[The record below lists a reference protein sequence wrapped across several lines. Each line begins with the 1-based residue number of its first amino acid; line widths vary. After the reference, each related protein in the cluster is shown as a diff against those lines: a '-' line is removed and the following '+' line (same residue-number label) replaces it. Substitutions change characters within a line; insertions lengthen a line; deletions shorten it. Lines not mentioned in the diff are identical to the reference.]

1 MEPVMPHKLSYRAR
15 ATLTS
20 KGQITLPVVLRR
32 LWDLNS
38 GDEIDFTLQDDG
50 RVVLR
55 KHLRLQPE
63 TSKS

>member
-1 MEPVMPHKLSYRAR
+1 MPHKLSYRAR

-20 KGQITLPVVLRR
+20 KGQVTLPVVLRR
-32 LWDLNS
+32 LWNLDA

-55 KHLRLQPE
+55 KHLKLQPQTTE
-63 TSKS
+63 N

>member
-1 MEPVMPHKLSYRAR
+1 MPAMPHKLNYRAR

-32 LWDLNS
+32 LWDLDA

-55 KHLRLQPE
+55 KHLKLQPQ
-63 TSKS
+63 TGDN

>member
-1 MEPVMPHKLSYRAR
+1 MPHKLNYRAR

-20 KGQITLPVVLRR
+20 KGQVTLPVVLRR
-32 LWDLNS
+32 LWDLDA

-55 KHLRLQPE
+55 KHLKLQPE
-63 TSKS
+63 TSNN

>member
-1 MEPVMPHKLSYRAR
+1 MPHKISYRAR
-15 ATLTS
+15 ATLTT

-50 RVVLR
+50 RVLLR
-55 KHLRLQPE
+55 KHLRLSSVPTE
-63 TSKS
+63 N

>member
-1 MEPVMPHKLSYRAR
+1 MSHKLNYRAR

-38 GDEIDFTLQDDG
+38 GDEIDFALQDDG

-55 KHLRLQPE
+55 KHLRLQPD
-63 TSKS
+63 TSDA

>member
-1 MEPVMPHKLSYRAR
+1 MSYRAR

-32 LWDLNS
+32 LWNLDA

-55 KHLRLQPE
+55 KHLKLQPQ
-63 TSKS
+63 TSES

>member
-1 MEPVMPHKLSYRAR
+1 MPHKLSYRAR

-20 KGQITLPVVLRR
+20 KGQVTLPVVLRR
-32 LWDLNS
+32 LWNLDA

-55 KHLRLQPE
+55 KHLKLQPQ
-63 TSKS
+63 TSEN

>member
-1 MEPVMPHKLSYRAR
+1 MPHKLNYRAR

-32 LWDLNS
+32 LWNLDA

-55 KHLRLQPE
+55 KHLKLQPQ
-63 TSKS
+63 TGDS

>member
-1 MEPVMPHKLSYRAR
+1 MPHSINYRAR
-15 ATLTS
+15 AKLTT

-50 RVVLR
+50 RVLLR
-55 KHLRLQPE
+55 KHLRLSSPPSQ
-63 TSKS
+63 S

>member
-1 MEPVMPHKLSYRAR
+1 MPHKLSYRAR

-20 KGQITLPVVLRR
+20 KGQVTLPVVLRC
-32 LWDLNS
+32 LWDLDA

-55 KHLRLQPE
+55 KHMKLLPQ
-63 TSKS
+63 TSES

>member
-1 MEPVMPHKLSYRAR
+1 MPHKLNYRAR

-20 KGQITLPVVLRR
+20 KGQVTLPVVLRR
-32 LWDLNS
+32 LWDLDA

-55 KHLRLQPE
+55 KHMKLQPQ
-63 TSKS
+63 TSES

>member
-1 MEPVMPHKLSYRAR
+1 MPHKLNYRAR

-20 KGQITLPVVLRR
+20 KGQVTLPVVLRR
-32 LWDLNS
+32 LWDLDA

-55 KHLRLQPE
+55 KHLKLQPE
-63 TSKS
+63 TNNN

>member
-1 MEPVMPHKLSYRAR
+1 MPHKINYRAR

-20 KGQITLPVVLRR
+20 KGQVTLPVVLRR

-55 KHLRLQPE
+55 KHLRLASPSAE
-63 TSKS
+63 A

>member
-1 MEPVMPHKLSYRAR
+1 MPHKISYRAR
-15 ATLTS
+15 ATLTT

-50 RVVLR
+50 RVLLR
-55 KHLRLQPE
+55 KHLRLPPQ
-63 TSKS
+63 SRDA

>member
-1 MEPVMPHKLSYRAR
+1 MPHKLSYRAR
-15 ATLTS
+15 ATLTT
-20 KGQITLPVVLRR
+20 KGQVTLPVVLRR

-55 KHLRLQPE
+55 KHIRLQPE
-63 TSKS
+63 TSDT

>member
-1 MEPVMPHKLSYRAR
+1 MPHKLSYRAR

-20 KGQITLPVVLRR
+20 KGQVTLPVVLRR
-32 LWDLNS
+32 LWNLDV

-55 KHLRLQPE
+55 KHLKLQPQTGE
-63 TSKS
+63 N

>member
-1 MEPVMPHKLSYRAR
+1 MPHKLSYRAR

-20 KGQITLPVVLRR
+20 KGQVTLPVVLRR
-32 LWDLNS
+32 LWDLDA

-55 KHLRLQPE
+55 KHLKLQPE
-63 TSKS
+63 TNNN

>member
-1 MEPVMPHKLSYRAR
+1 MPHKLNYRAR

-20 KGQITLPVVLRR
+20 KGQVTLPVVLRR
-32 LWDLNS
+32 LWDLDA

-55 KHLRLQPE
+55 KHMKLQPL
-63 TSKS
+63 TSES

>member
-1 MEPVMPHKLSYRAR
+1 MPHKLSYRAR

-20 KGQITLPVVLRR
+20 KGQVTLPVVLRR
-32 LWDLNS
+32 LWNLDT

-55 KHLRLQPE
+55 KHLKLQPQ
-63 TSKS
+63 TSEN

>member
-1 MEPVMPHKLSYRAR
+1 MPHKLSYRAR

-20 KGQITLPVVLRR
+20 KGQVTLPVVLRR
-32 LWDLNS
+32 LWNLDA

-55 KHLRLQPE
+55 KHLKLEPQ
-63 TSKS
+63 TSEN

>member
-1 MEPVMPHKLSYRAR
+1 MPHKLSYRAR

-20 KGQITLPVVLRR
+20 KGQVTLPVVLRC
-32 LWDLNS
+32 LWDLDA

-55 KHLRLQPE
+55 KHMKLLPQ
-63 TSKS
+63 TSDS

>member
-1 MEPVMPHKLSYRAR
+1 MPHKTNYRAR

-38 GDEIDFTLQDDG
+38 GDEVDFTLQDDG

-55 KHLRLQPE
+55 KHLRLQSD
-63 TSKS
+63 TRDS

>member
-1 MEPVMPHKLSYRAR
+1 MPHKLSYRAR

-63 TSKS
+63 TSES

>member
-1 MEPVMPHKLSYRAR
+1 MPHKLNYRAR

-20 KGQITLPVVLRR
+20 KGQVTLPVVLRR
-32 LWDLNS
+32 LWDLDA

-55 KHLRLQPE
+55 KHLKLQPQASE
-63 TSKS
+63 G

>member
-1 MEPVMPHKLSYRAR
+1 MPHKLNYRAR

-20 KGQITLPVVLRR
+20 KGQVTLPVVLRR
-32 LWDLNS
+32 LWNLDA

-55 KHLRLQPE
+55 KRLKLQPE
-63 TSKS
+63 TNNN